1 MPTLTVGNF
10 SGKGDYF
17 MCGIAGIIH
26 KKAGKG
32 VNIGAADD
40 INASGFKA

>member
-1 MPTLTVGNF
+1 
-10 SGKGDYF
+10 

-32 VNIGAADD
+32 VNIGQQMTSML
-40 INASGFKA
+40 SGFKA